1 MQRRNDAPMRRMVV
15 FLRYAIDGRAVKRLV
30 LLIQS
35 VVLLMLVGCRAQ
47 LGSDIER
54 FTAREEALKAAHWDE
69 LATLTA
75 EAEAGI
81 YASQYLPDSAQGDV
95 LPLARWL
102 GCLENLY
109 PGLSPEAKALAC
121 WVVFNRVDSPLYP
134 DDMEWVLLQEGQFT
148 EYDPDGSAT
157 EENFTIAANQISRW
171 ANGDIRPCG
180 EGAVFITVSSDGVE
194 LRDEWDETARG
205 NRWVA

>member
-1 MQRRNDAPMRRMVV
+1 MIK
-15 FLRYAIDGRAVKRLV
+15 FLKYAMDPRKVKRLV
-30 LLIQS
+30 LLIQA

-54 FTAREEALKAAHWDE
+54 FQAREEALIAAHAAE
-69 LATLTA
+69 LDAVISK
-75 EAEAGI
+75 AEAGI

-109 PGLSPEAKALAC
+109 PGLTPEAKALAC

-134 DDMEWVLLQEGQFT
+134 DDLEWVLLQEGQFA
-148 EYDPDGSAT
+148 EYDPGSSAT
-157 EENFTIAANQISRW
+157 EENYTIAANQISRW
-171 ANGDIRPCG
+171 KNSDIRPCG
-180 EGAVFITVSSDGVE
+180 SGAVFIKISSTGVE
-194 LRDEWDETARG
+194 LTDNWDENALC

>member
-1 MQRRNDAPMRRMVV
+1 MIS
-15 FLRYAIDGRAVKRLV
+15 FLRYAIDPRKVKRLI
-30 LLIQS
+30 LLMQS
-35 VVLLMLVGCRAQ
+35 VVLLMLVGCRSQ
-47 LGSDIER
+47 LASDINK
-54 FTAREEALKAAHWDE
+54 FQAREDALIAAHAAE
-69 LATLTA
+69 LDTVISK
-75 EAEAGI
+75 AEAGI

-102 GCLENLY
+102 GCLEGLY

-121 WVVFNRVDSPLYP
+121 WCVFNRVDSGLYP
-134 DDMEWVLLQEGQFT
+134 DDMESVLLQPGQFA
-148 EYDPDGSAT
+148 EYDPEKAAT

-180 EGAVFITVSSDGVE
+180 EDAVFITVSSEGVE

>member
-1 MQRRNDAPMRRMVV
+1 MIS
-15 FLRYAIDGRAVKRLV
+15 FLRYAIDPRKVKRLI
-30 LLIQS
+30 LLMQS

-54 FTAREEALKAAHWDE
+54 FQVREDALIAAHAAE
-69 LATLTA
+69 LDAVISK
-75 EAEAGI
+75 AEAGI

-109 PGLSPEAKALAC
+109 PGLNSEAKALAC

-134 DDMEWVLLQEGQFT
+134 DDMESVLFQPGQFA
-148 EYDPDGSAT
+148 EYDPDKAAT
-157 EENFTIAANQISRW
+157 EENFTIASNQISRW
-171 ANGDIRPCG
+171 KNGDIRPCS
-180 EGAVFITVSSDGVE
+180 EDAVYITVSSDGVE
-194 LRDEWDETARG
+194 LRDEWDESVKCNKWRA
-205 NRWVA
+205 

>member
-1 MQRRNDAPMRRMVV
+1 MIS
-15 FLRYAIDGRAVKRLV
+15 FLRYAIDPRKVKRLI
-30 LLIQS
+30 LLMQS

-54 FTAREEALKAAHWDE
+54 FQVREDALIAAHAAE
-69 LATLTA
+69 LDAVISK
-75 EAEAGI
+75 AEAGI

-109 PGLSPEAKALAC
+109 PGLNSEAKALAC

-134 DDMEWVLLQEGQFT
+134 DDMESVLLQEGQFT
-148 EYDPDGSAT
+148 EYDPDSSQQRKTLQSPAT
-157 EENFTIAANQISRW
+157 RYPAGKMGIYGLAVRMQCLLLSPATGLNSGT
-171 ANGDIRPCG
+171 NGTRQPK
-180 EGAVFITVSSDGVE
+180 
-194 LRDEWDETARG
+194 ETG
-205 NRWVA
+205 G

>member
-1 MQRRNDAPMRRMVV
+1 MKMLD
-15 FLRYAIDGRAVKRLV
+15 FLRYAIDPRKVKRLI
-30 LLIQS
+30 LLMQS
-35 VVLLMLVGCRAQ
+35 VVLSMLIGCRAQ

-54 FTAREEALKAAHWDE
+54 FSAREEALKAAH
-69 LATLTA
+69 TA
-75 EAEAGI
+75 ELDAVISKAEAGI

-102 GCLENLY
+102 GCLDELY

-134 DDMEWVLLQEGQFT
+134 DDMESVLLQEGQFT
-148 EYDPDGSAT
+148 EYDSEASAT

-180 EGAVFITVSSDGVE
+180 EDAVFITVSSEGVE
-194 LRDEWDETARG
+194 LRDEWNESVKCNKWRA
-205 NRWVA
+205 

>member
-1 MQRRNDAPMRRMVV
+1 MKA
-15 FLRYAIDGRAVKRLV
+15 FIRYAIDPRKVKRLI

-35 VVLLMLVGCRAQ
+35 VVLLMLVGCRSQ

-54 FTAREEALKAAHWDE
+54 FSAREDALVAAHAAE
-69 LATLTA
+69 LDAVISK
-75 EAEAGI
+75 AEAGI

-109 PGLSPEAKALAC
+109 PGLTPEAKTLAC

-134 DDMEWVLLQEGQFT
+134 DDMESVLFQPGQFA
-148 EYDPDGSAT
+148 EYDPDKAAT
-157 EENFTIAANQISRW
+157 EENFTIASNQISRW
-171 ANGDIRPCG
+171 KNGDIRPCG
-180 EGAVFITVSSDGVE
+180 ENAVFIAVSSDGVE
-194 LRDEWDETARG
+194 LRDEWDENARC

>member
-1 MQRRNDAPMRRMVV
+1 MIK
-15 FLRYAIDGRAVKRLV
+15 FLKYAIDGRQVKRLV

-54 FTAREEALKAAHWDE
+54 FTAREDALEAAHAAE
-69 LATLTA
+69 LDAVISK
-75 EAEAGI
+75 AEAGI

-109 PGLSPEAKALAC
+109 PGLSSEAKALAC

-134 DDMEWVLLQEGQFT
+134 DDMESVLFQPGQFA
-148 EYDPDGSAT
+148 EYDPDKAAT
-157 EENFTIAANQISRW
+157 EENFTIASNQISRW
-171 ANGDIRPCG
+171 KNGDIRPCS
-180 EGAVFITVSSDGVE
+180 EDAVYITVNSDGVE

>member
-1 MQRRNDAPMRRMVV
+1 MKIID
-15 FLRYAIDGRAVKRLV
+15 FLRYAIDPRKVKRLI
-30 LLIQS
+30 LLMQS

-47 LGSDIER
+47 MGTDMER
-54 FTAREEALKAAHWDE
+54 YQAREDALIAAHAAE
-69 LATLTA
+69 LDAVISK
-75 EAEAGI
+75 AEAGI

-109 PGLSPEAKALAC
+109 PRLSSEAKALAC
-121 WVVFNRVDSPLYP
+121 WCVFNRVDSPLYP
-134 DDMEWVLLQEGQFT
+134 DDLECVLLQEGQFA
-148 EYDPDGSAT
+148 EYDPEKAAT
-157 EENFTIAANQISRW
+157 EENYSIAVNQISRW
-171 ANGDIRPCG
+171 KNGDIRPCG
-180 EGAVFITVSSDGVE
+180 EDAVYITISSDGVE

>member
-1 MQRRNDAPMRRMVV
+1 MIK
-15 FLRYAIDGRAVKRLV
+15 FLRYAIDGRQVKRLV

-35 VVLLMLVGCRAQ
+35 VVLLMLVGCRSQ
-47 LGSDIER
+47 LASDVER

-69 LATLTA
+69 LAALTA
-75 EAEAGI
+75 KAEAGI

-134 DDMEWVLLQEGQFT
+134 DDLECVLLQTGQFA
-148 EYDPDGSAT
+148 EYDPDSSAT
-157 EENFTIAANQISRW
+157 EGNFTIASNQISRW
-171 ANGDIRPCG
+171 KNGDIRPCG
-180 EGAVFITVSSDGVE
+180 EGAVYITVSSDGVE
-194 LRDEWDETARG
+194 LRDEWDENARC
-205 NRWVA
+205 NRWVAR

>member
-1 MQRRNDAPMRRMVV
+1 MQRRNDAPMRRMVD
-15 FLRYAIDGRAVKRLV
+15 FLRYAIAPRKLKRLV

-47 LGSDIER
+47 LASDVER
-54 FTAREEALKAAHWDE
+54 FAAREDALRAAYAAE
-69 LATLTA
+69 LAELTA
-75 EAEAGI
+75 KAEAGI

-109 PGLSPEAKALAC
+109 PGLSSEAKALAC
-121 WVVFNRVDSPLYP
+121 WCVFNRVDSPLYP
-134 DDMEWVLLQEGQFT
+134 DDMESVLFQPGQFA
-148 EYDPDGSAT
+148 EYDPEKAAT

-180 EGAVFITVSSDGVE
+180 EDAVFITVSSDGVE
-194 LRDEWDETARG
+194 LRDEWDETAKG

>member
-1 MQRRNDAPMRRMVV
+1 MQRRNDAPMRRVTD
-15 FLRYAIDGRAVKRLV
+15 FLRYAIDSRKVKRLV

-54 FTAREEALKAAHWDE
+54 FQAREEALKAAHWDE
-69 LATLTA
+69 LAELTA
-75 EAEAGI
+75 KAEAGI

-109 PGLSPEAKALAC
+109 PGLSSEAKALAC
-121 WVVFNRVDSPLYP
+121 WVVFNRVDSGLYP
-134 DDMEWVLLQEGQFT
+134 DDMEAVLLQEGQFA
-148 EYDPDGSAT
+148 EYDPDSSAT
-157 EENFTIAANQISRW
+157 EENFTIASNQISRW
-171 ANGDIRPCG
+171 KNGDIRPCG
-180 EGAVFITVSSDGVE
+180 EDAVFITVSSDGVE
-194 LRDEWDETARG
+194 LRDEWDEAARG

>member
-1 MQRRNDAPMRRMVV
+1 MIA
-15 FLRYAIDGRAVKRLV
+15 FLKYAIDPRAVKRVV
-30 LLIQS
+30 LLVQS

-54 FTAREEALKAAHWDE
+54 FQAREDALISSHAAE
-69 LATLTA
+69 LDAVISK
-75 EAEAGI
+75 AEAGI

-109 PGLSPEAKALAC
+109 PGLTPEAKALAC

-134 DDMEWVLLQEGQFT
+134 DDLEWVLLQEGQFT
-148 EYDPDGSAT
+148 EYDPEASAT
-157 EENFTIAANQISRW
+157 EENFTIASNQISRW
-171 ANGDIRPCG
+171 KNGDIRPCG
-180 EGAVFITVSSDGVE
+180 EDAVFIKISSEGVE
-194 LRDEWDETARG
+194 LRDEWNESVKCNKWRA
-205 NRWVA
+205 

>member
-1 MQRRNDAPMRRMVV
+1 MIT
-15 FLRYAIDGRAVKRLV
+15 FLKYAIDPRAVKRVV
-30 LLIQS
+30 LLVQS
-35 VVLLMLVGCRAQ
+35 VVLLMLIGCRAQ

-54 FTAREEALKAAHWDE
+54 FTAREEALKAAHWGE

-75 EAEAGI
+75 KAEAGI

-109 PGLSPEAKALAC
+109 PGLSSEAKTLAC

-134 DDMEWVLLQEGQFT
+134 DDLECVLLQPGQFA
-148 EYDPDGSAT
+148 EYDPEASAT
-157 EENFTIAANQISRW
+157 EENYSIAVNQISRW
-171 ANGDIRPCG
+171 KNGDIRPCG
-180 EGAVFITVSSDGVE
+180 EDAVFITVSSEGVE
-194 LRDEWDETARG
+194 LRDEWNESVKCNKWRA
-205 NRWVA
+205 